1 MDWTTLGLSTLAVF
15 GIMFGAGFCISLLSS
30 LMQCGK
36 TSMGTSMMQG
46 LMWAVYPAILY
57 TIAATFQVI
66 RNPFKIYDSSTY
78 AVGFLMMMIVW
89 PMTVSLVNDTERAV
103 CVPSTSEMTTFKTK
117 LLAELK
123 QKQEAEEKNKNVSVF
138 KK

>member
-15 GIMFGAGFCISLLSS
+15 GIMFGTGFCISLLSS

-46 LMWAVYPAILY
+46 LMWAVYPAVLY

-103 CVPSTSEMTTFKTK
+103 CVPSTSEMTAFNTK

-123 QKQEAEEKNKNVSVF
+123 QKQEAEEKNKNVVVL